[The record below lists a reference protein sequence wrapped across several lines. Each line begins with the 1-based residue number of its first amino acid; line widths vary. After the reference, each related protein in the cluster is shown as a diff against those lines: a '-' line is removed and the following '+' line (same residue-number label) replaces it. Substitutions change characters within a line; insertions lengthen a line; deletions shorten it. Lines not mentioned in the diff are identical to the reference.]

1 MHSPYSLHDHNKAW
15 VAPGPLAGAAET
27 PQLLQNTHDLPTDI
41 VDFGGF
47 DSSIILI

>member
-1 MHSPYSLHDHNKAW
+1 MHIYIYIYIERERYIYIYIYIYIYLSGTAN
-15 VAPGPLAGAAET
+15 
-27 PQLLQNTHDLPTDI
+27 LPTDI